1 MKYQNVIYRLAGF
14 LFSGVCLSL
23 ATGCTD
29 EQAIEGPESDAMS
42 EIHFHTSAF
51 TRAEE
56 TNLESGAKVHVYP
69 YHQKTGVTA
78 PIITGG
84 KAYTVSGADL
94 APEGTDAT
102 AMLLPS
108 GTFGFYAVST
118 NSASKTVPTF
128 DTTAENGI
136 PFKNENNSGG
146 DKRQRCRNRPG
157 KRSGLPVCLHF
168 TDNSVWRQ
176 SEHFPAIQ
184 ARHDTSPADNRILRN
199 CMCGICRCCD
209 KL

>member
-146 DKRQRCRNRPG
+146 GGQAAKVSQPPWKTEWITCLPPLHRQFSLATIRTFPC
-157 KRSGLPVCLHF
+157 
-168 TDNSVWRQ
+168 NS
-176 SEHFPAIQ
+176 STS
-184 ARHDTSPADNRILRN
+184 RHKSS
-199 CMCGICRCCD
+199 
-209 KL
+209 